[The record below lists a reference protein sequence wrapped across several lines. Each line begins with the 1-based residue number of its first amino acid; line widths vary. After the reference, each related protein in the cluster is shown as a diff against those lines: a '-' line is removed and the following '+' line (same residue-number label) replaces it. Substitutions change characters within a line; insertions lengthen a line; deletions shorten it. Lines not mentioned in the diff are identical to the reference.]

1 MQKERKR
8 MGKSETP
15 RIISVEPLNGR
26 SLRVDFEDG
35 RIRLFDGY
43 RLRGSK
49 NIPLIDPEI
58 FSAVEVREGDLY
70 WERLNMDVKASY
82 VSRFSV
88 PFDPDYKP
96 EEHIP
101 TRKAVIGERI
111 ATVLFPIMAI
121 AGIVGIVMWYI
132 GQ

>member
-1 MQKERKR
+1 MDIMDKK
-8 MGKSETP
+8 
-15 RIISVEPLNGR
+15 I
-26 SLRVDFEDG
+26 
-35 RIRLFDGY
+35 
-43 RLRGSK
+43 
-49 NIPLIDPEI
+49 
-58 FSAVEVREGDLY
+58 Y